1 MLLRIVFQDALSEV
15 MKVSP
20 PLKLKVF
27 VDEITAFMEG
37 RNRELPGIPEK
48 VLRAMREEVAE
59 DSEVVEHG
67 RRKGGEE

>member
-37 RNRELPGIPEK
+37 
-48 VLRAMREEVAE
+48 
-59 DSEVVEHG
+59 
-67 RRKGGEE
+67 